1 MYKKTCYSH
10 YDPILETTVYA
21 RAPGIALT
29 ALIPRIFVYYL
40 RYFYCYLCMCGGG
53 GLTRIIVILMD
64 SLLVLRNLESQQ
76 YIGGSSSL
84 TWW

>member
-29 ALIPRIFVYYL
+29 ALIPRIFCLLLALLLLLSMHVRRRGFNKNLYHTH
-40 RYFYCYLCMCGGG
+40 
-53 GLTRIIVILMD
+53 GLPACPPKP
-64 SLLVLRNLESQQ
+64 
-76 YIGGSSSL
+76 
-84 TWW
+84 